1 MTPDIKKGKYIYY
14 RCTQYKGKC
23 KNSVSEE
30 KLANLFGEAVKEIRI
45 TPKSAE
51 GLKAALKESHADKER
66 YHRDAL
72 QALKTRY
79 DLISGYLESAYED
92 RLSGT
97 IDERLWKKKSTDW
110 NTELQSIEAQIET
123 HRHANQEYLEMGSQI
138 IELAKDAYDL
148 YLQQTN
154 YERRTLLD
162 QVLSNCTIDDGTLCV
177 TYRKPVDL
185 FANGDETEIKRGW
198 LYEFRNFLQFE
209 NANTILKM

>member
-1 MTPDIKKGKYIYY
+1 
-14 RCTQYKGKC
+14 
-23 KNSVSEE
+23 
-30 KLANLFGEAVKEIRI
+30 
-45 TPKSAE
+45 
-51 GLKAALKESHADKER
+51 
-66 YHRDAL
+66 
-72 QALKTRY
+72 
-79 DLISGYLESAYED
+79 
-92 RLSGT
+92 
-97 IDERLWKKKSTDW
+97 
-110 NTELQSIEAQIET
+110 
-123 HRHANQEYLEMGSQI
+123 MGSQI

-177 TYRKPVDL
+177 TYRKPFDL